1 MITSKGRISFTSFR
15 IALIKAGDLLLAKE
29 LLEDSKQLSGKQD
42 QLERSKPLVID
53 LDKSEEKSEFGS
65 DNTSEN
71 GSSQRSMINIGNN
84 CFVVAKT
91 YKGELNLESEQ
102 CWHLGGGVY
111 AKINSEYPTVN
122 IRHYWK
128 PDDAEQPVPT
138 KRGVMLNKFRL
149 DNLRDA
155 MEKLKEFVPEI
166 EDAVPCMYGDDHMN
180 QEGML
185 RCPECAFAGPEKLY
199 KVVKEEGKYKIGRT
213 KIRRFL
219 NNTDIYSLSNPIR
232 RTFDR
237 TSVVVDTIDSM
248 WDGDLADM
256 TKISKYNNGYKFL
269 LVLIDIFS
277 RFLMMVP
284 LKNKSHSSMIS
295 AFQKVFDKGRKP
307 KTLRTDKGS
316 EFKNRWVKSYLH
328 SESINTIYTQN
339 ETKANY
345 AERVIRTMKNIM
357 YRYFMKFQTYKYID
371 VLDKL
376 VDTYNTRPH
385 RSLGGMLPKNV
396 NPSNADEVRLKMY
409 LSRQPH
415 CRNKRNKKNVKREV
429 HYKLKLGDT
438 VRISQL
444 KKPFQKDYDQK
455 WTEEYFK
462 IYIRYK
468 RNGIPVYRV
477 KDLLGE
483 KLQGS
488 FYEPEL
494 QRSGNGASQHLYV
507 HQKNSL

>member
-91 YKGELNLESEQ
+91 YKGELNVHIRQFEETKAGRLFPTKKGVVFPLPRWALFMNLEPDISDCLKSYSELESEQ

-185 RCPECAFAGPEKLY
+185 RCPECSPFDYEKY
-199 KVVKEEGKYKIGRT
+199 
-213 KIRRFL
+213 
-219 NNTDIYSLSNPIR
+219 
-232 RTFDR
+232 
-237 TSVVVDTIDSM
+237 
-248 WDGDLADM
+248 
-256 TKISKYNNGYKFL
+256 
-269 LVLIDIFS
+269 
-277 RFLMMVP
+277 
-284 LKNKSHSSMIS
+284 
-295 AFQKVFDKGRKP
+295 
-307 KTLRTDKGS
+307 
-316 EFKNRWVKSYLH
+316 
-328 SESINTIYTQN
+328 
-339 ETKANY
+339 
-345 AERVIRTMKNIM
+345 
-357 YRYFMKFQTYKYID
+357 
-371 VLDKL
+371 
-376 VDTYNTRPH
+376 
-385 RSLGGMLPKNV
+385 
-396 NPSNADEVRLKMY
+396 
-409 LSRQPH
+409 
-415 CRNKRNKKNVKREV
+415 C
-429 HYKLKLGDT
+429 
-438 VRISQL
+438 
-444 KKPFQKDYDQK
+444 
-455 WTEEYFK
+455 
-462 IYIRYK
+462 
-468 RNGIPVYRV
+468 
-477 KDLLGE
+477 
-483 KLQGS
+483 
-488 FYEPEL
+488 
-494 QRSGNGASQHLYV
+494 
-507 HQKNSL
+507 